1 MDSKF
6 EFYAFDLTYMH
17 FFMNFRVSEHS
28 FFNGMPLNVLKTG
41 FGAKIQS
48 GL

>member
-6 EFYAFDLTYMH
+6 EFNAFDLTYMH
-17 FFMNFRVSEHS
+17 FVMNFRVSEHS
-28 FFNGMPLNVLKTG
+28 FNCVPPNVLKTG